1 MDNAPKIRRACMGH
15 ELPADVTV
23 ILMTMVDPRS
33 SGRPNEA
40 DATSNSNLDSISVSF
55 SILNSRIG
63 MFQLAI

>member
-1 MDNAPKIRRACMGH
+1 MGL

-55 SILNSRIG
+55 LDSQQPYWNVSIGDLTIRNDT
-63 MFQLAI
+63 